1 MTISAI
7 RNLFAVM
14 VNKTNRRRMSQAMLF
29 ILLFGIVSMF
39 SDMTKES
46 AESIRGAFLSLMGA
60 SAATIGL
67 MSGLGELVGYS
78 LRFVSGKFADR
89 TKRYWPIVIAGYCL
103 ELITI
108 PALALVG
115 EHGWIAACILLVVQK
130 FGKAIKKPA
139 KDTVVSFAAS
149 QEGAGKA
156 FGLQELLD
164 QFGAVLGPLL
174 LYVIMLFKTQGTTF
188 ERYSFCFLALGIPA
202 IITLV
207 LLIVTRLNFPNPEN
221 FEPDA
226 KEYVPLRIEKRFVL
240 YIVGISLFAFGF
252 LDYSLVAMHVSRAFT
267 AEISPEI
274 LPLLYSGAMLI
285 DAVAALLFGYLYD
298 KWGMKV
304 LVASAVI
311 AAPFSFLVFM
321 GHSVTALI
329 TGIIMWGIG
338 MGAQESIL
346 KAAVTSMTPKA
357 SRATGFGIFSLAFGI
372 AWFFGSWALGALYDV
387 NVALMASVSAACQ
400 LLAIPFYLL
409 SSRN

>member
-1 MTISAI
+1 
-7 RNLFAVM
+7 
-14 VNKTNRRRMSQAMLF
+14 MLF

-46 AESIRGAFLSLMGA
+46 AESIRGAFLSLLGA

-67 MSGLGELVGYS
+67 VSGLGELVGYS

-115 EHGWIAACILLVVQK
+115 EHGWIYACILLVVQK

-174 LYVIMLFKTQGTTF
+174 LYVVMLFKTDGTTF
-188 ERYSFCFLALGIPA
+188 ERYSFCFLALAIPA
-202 IITLV
+202 VVTLT
-207 LLIVTRLNFPNPEN
+207 LLAITRLNFPNPEN

-226 KEYVPLRIEKRFVL
+226 KEYVPFKMKGRFVL
-240 YIVGISLFAFGF
+240 YIIGISLFAFGF

-267 AEISPEI
+267 AEISPEV
-274 LPLLYSGAMLI
+274 LPLLYSGAMLV
-285 DAVAALLFGYLYD
+285 DAVAALLFGYFYD
-298 KWGMKV
+298 KFGMKV
-304 LVASAVI
+304 LVVSAVI

-329 TGIIMWGIG
+329 VGIIMWGIG

-357 SRATGFGIFSLAFGI
+357 SRATGFGVFSLAFGI
-372 AWFFGSWALGALYDV
+372 AWFLGSWALGALYDV
-387 NVALMASVSAACQ
+387 NVVLMASVSAACQ
-400 LLAIPFYLL
+400 VLAIPFYIL
-409 SSRN
+409 SSREK

>member
-1 MTISAI
+1 
-7 RNLFAVM
+7 
-14 VNKTNRRRMSQAMLF
+14 MLF

-46 AESIRGAFLSLMGA
+46 AESIRGAFLSLLGA

-67 MSGLGELVGYS
+67 VSGLGELVGYS

-115 EHGWIAACILLVVQK
+115 EHGWIYACILLVVQK

-174 LYVIMLFKTQGTTF
+174 LYVVMLFKTDGTTF
-188 ERYSFCFLALGIPA
+188 ERYSFCFLALAIPA
-202 IITLV
+202 VVTLT
-207 LLIVTRLNFPNPEN
+207 LLAITRLNFPNPEN

-226 KEYVPLRIEKRFVL
+226 KEYVPFKMKGRFVL
-240 YIVGISLFAFGF
+240 YIIGISLFAFGF

-267 AEISPEI
+267 AEISPEV
-274 LPLLYSGAMLI
+274 LPLLYSGAMLV
-285 DAVAALLFGYLYD
+285 DAVAALLFGYFYD
-298 KWGMKV
+298 KFGMKV
-304 LVASAVI
+304 LVVSAVI

-321 GHSVTALI
+321 GHSVTSLI
-329 TGIIMWGIG
+329 VGIIMWGIG

-357 SRATGFGIFSLAFGI
+357 SRATGFGVFSLAFGI
-372 AWFFGSWALGALYDV
+372 AWFLGSWALGALYDV
-387 NVALMASVSAACQ
+387 NVMLMASVSAACQ
-400 LLAIPFYLL
+400 VLAIPFYIL
-409 SSRN
+409 SSREK

>member
-1 MTISAI
+1 
-7 RNLFAVM
+7 
-14 VNKTNRRRMSQAMLF
+14 MSQAMLF

-67 MSGLGELVGYS
+67 VSGLGELVGYS
-78 LRFVSGKFADR
+78 LRFISGKFADR
-89 TKRYWPIVIAGYCL
+89 TRRYWPIVIVGYCL

-174 LYVIMLFKTQGTTF
+174 LYAIMLFKTDGTTF
-188 ERYSFCFLALGIPA
+188 ERYSFCFLALAVPA
-202 IITLV
+202 VITLV
-207 LLIVTRLNFPNPEN
+207 LLAITRLNFPNPER

-226 KEYVPLRIEKRFVL
+226 KEFVPLKMERRFVL
-240 YIVGISLFAFGF
+240 YMIGISLFAFGF
-252 LDYSLVAMHVSRAFT
+252 LDYSLVAMHVSRAY
-267 AEISPEI
+267 ASEIAPDV
-274 LPLLYSGAMLI
+274 LPLLYSGAMLV
-285 DAVAALLFGYLYD
+285 DAVAALVFGYLYD
-298 KWGMKV
+298 RWSMKV
-304 LVASAVI
+304 LVVSAVI
-311 AAPFSFLVFM
+311 AAPFSFLIFM
-321 GHSVTALI
+321 GNSVVSLI
-329 TGIIMWGIG
+329 VGILMWGIG

-357 SRATGFGIFSLAFGI
+357 SRATGFGIFSLVFGVS
-372 AWFFGSWALGALYDV
+372 WFLGSWALGALYDI
-387 NVALMASVSAACQ
+387 NISLMAAVSAICQ
-400 LLAIPFYLL
+400 LAAIPFYMA
-409 SSRN
+409 SSRRL

>member
-1 MTISAI
+1 
-7 RNLFAVM
+7 
-14 VNKTNRRRMSQAMLF
+14 MLF

-67 MSGLGELVGYS
+67 VSGLGELAGYS
-78 LRFVSGKFADR
+78 LRIVSGRLADR
-89 TKRYWPIVIAGYCL
+89 TRKYWPIVMAGYCL

-115 EHGWIAACILLVVQK
+115 ENGWIAACVLRVIQK
-130 FGKAIKKPA
+130 AGKAIKKPA

-174 LYVIMLFKTQGTTF
+174 LYVIMLFKTEGSTF
-188 ERYSFCFLALGIPA
+188 ERYSFCFLALAVPA
-202 IITLV
+202 IITLA
-207 LLIVTRLNFPNPEN
+207 LLIVTRCNFPNPEL

-226 KEYVPLRIEKRFVL
+226 KEYVPLKADKRFVL
-240 YIVGISLFAFGF
+240 YIIGICLFAFGF
-252 LDYSLVAMHVSRAFT
+252 LDYSLVAMHVSRT
-267 AEISPEI
+267 ASDIISAEV
-274 LPLLYSGAMLI
+274 LPLLYSAAMLV

-298 KWGMKV
+298 RWGMKV
-304 LVASAVI
+304 LVVSAIVS
-311 AAPFSFLVFM
+311 APFSFLVFL
-321 GHSVTALI
+321 GKSSLTLI
-329 TGIIMWGIG
+329 AGVVMWGIG

-346 KAAVTSMTPKA
+346 KAAVTDMTPKS
-357 SRATGFGIFSLAFGI
+357 SRATGFGIFSLACGV
-372 AWFFGSWALGALYDV
+372 AWFVGSWARGAL
-387 NVALMASVSAACQ
+387 
-400 LLAIPFYLL
+400 
-409 SSRN
+409 

>member
-1 MTISAI
+1 
-7 RNLFAVM
+7 
-14 VNKTNRRRMSQAMLF
+14 MSQAMLF

-67 MSGLGELVGYS
+67 VSGLGELVGYS

-89 TKRYWPIVIAGYCL
+89 TRKYWPIVIAGYCL
-103 ELITI
+103 ELVTI

-115 EHGWIAACILLVVQK
+115 EHGWIAACILLVIQK

-164 QFGAVLGPLL
+164 QFGAVLGPMLL
-174 LYVIMLFKTQGTTF
+174 FVIMLFKTDGTTF
-188 ERYSFCFLALGIPA
+188 ERYSFCFLALAVPA
-202 IITLV
+202 VITLT
-207 LLIVTRLNFPNPEN
+207 LLVITRLNFPNPEN

-240 YIVGISLFAFGF
+240 YIIGISLFAFGF
-252 LDYSLVAMHVSRAFT
+252 LDYSLVAMHVSRAYSRVI
-267 AEISPEI
+267 APDV
-274 LPLLYSGAMLI
+274 LPLLYSGAMLV
-285 DAVAALLFGYLYD
+285 DAVAALIFGYFYD
-298 KWGMKV
+298 KWGMNV
-304 LVASAVI
+304 LVVSAI
-311 AAPFSFLVFM
+311 LSAPFSFLVFL
-321 GHSVTALI
+321 GQSIPALL
-329 TGIIMWGIG
+329 TGIVLWGIG

-346 KAAVTSMTPKA
+346 KAAVTSMTPKT

-372 AWFFGSWALGALYDV
+372 AWFFGSWVLGALYDV
-387 NVALMASVSAACQ
+387 NVTLMASVSAACQ
-400 LLAIPFYLL
+400 LVAIPFYIL
-409 SSRN
+409 STISSTKNSFVK

>member
-1 MTISAI
+1 M
-7 RNLFAVM
+7 
-14 VNKTNRRRMSQAMLF
+14 KTKKRMSQAMLF

-46 AESIRGAFLSLMGA
+46 AESIRGAFLSLLGA

-67 MSGLGELVGYS
+67 VSGLGELVGYS

-115 EHGWIAACILLVVQK
+115 EHGWIYACILLVVQK

-174 LYVIMLFKTQGTTF
+174 LYVVMLFKTDGTTF
-188 ERYSFCFLALGIPA
+188 ERYSFCFLALAIPA
-202 IITLV
+202 VVTLT
-207 LLIVTRLNFPNPEN
+207 LLAITRLNFPNPEN

-226 KEYVPLRIEKRFVL
+226 KEYVPFKMKGRFVL
-240 YIVGISLFAFGF
+240 YIIGISLFAFGF

-267 AEISPEI
+267 AEISPEV
-274 LPLLYSGAMLI
+274 LPLLYSGAMLV
-285 DAVAALLFGYLYD
+285 DAVAALLFGYFYD
-298 KWGMKV
+298 KFGMKV
-304 LVASAVI
+304 LVVSAVI

-329 TGIIMWGIG
+329 VGIIMWGIG

-357 SRATGFGIFSLAFGI
+357 SRATGFGVFSLAFGI
-372 AWFFGSWALGALYDV
+372 AWFLGSWALGALYDV
-387 NVALMASVSAACQ
+387 NVVLMASVSAACQ
-400 LLAIPFYLL
+400 VLAIPFYIL
-409 SSRN
+409 SSREK